1 MCGTSN
7 AAGDSSKNSPVVFT
21 TGLLILDRLKIEVE
35 LL

>member
-1 MCGTSN
+1 VRHQQCSGRFKQ
-7 AAGDSSKNSPVVFT
+7 KNSPVVFT